1 MNIVQAV
8 QVLFAQTA
16 PAGADFESAFN
27 ALKGKKEAD
36 LSNAD
41 ATTLDALAETFQ
53 DFVGDPTGWLKKA
66 SAADP
71 RHSWWVQL
79 AQALGA
85 SVTSGPAPATA
96 TPMSS
101 PGPAASTA
109 PADPLVPDIEPEQ
122 GIDPDVLAGGAPAP
136 GRREGGG
143 TGGGG
148 VVVNSGDDDRRREPR
163 ERKPPEPPPAP
174 KPLID
179 VTSREIPAITREI
192 LAHGSYRSWSAILIE
207 AFRLIRTGSPTEQAQ
222 KRAEI
227 PYAHRLIEAMKVS
240 NDRMEVQT
248 GFHLERLLEVLES
261 GRDQREPAWFQANYV
276 TGTYA

>member
-1 MNIVQAV
+1 MLNIAVLLEVENMNIVQAV

-122 GIDPDVLAGGAPAP
+122 GIDPDVLAGGALHPAAAKVAV
-136 GRREGGG
+136 RE
-143 TGGGG
+143 GGG

-163 ERKPPEPPPAP
+163 ERKPP
-174 KPLID
+174 
-179 VTSREIPAITREI
+179 SRRPRP
-192 LAHGSYRSWSAILIE
+192 SR
-207 AFRLIRTGSPTEQAQ
+207 
-222 KRAEI
+222 
-227 PYAHRLIEAMKVS
+227 
-240 NDRMEVQT
+240 
-248 GFHLERLLEVLES
+248 
-261 GRDQREPAWFQANYV
+261 
-276 TGTYA
+276 